1 MQTFLPYENFSAS
14 AEVIDNDRL
23 GNQCYRE
30 CTTLFRILV
39 ERRAGGWANH
49 PACKM
54 WKGHEKQLAEYGRAL
69 AIEMGRRKK
78 KDGSPKWRAEVVQR
92 WSTFW
97 HRQAK
102 LLNTE
107 PPTWLGDEELHRAHR
122 SNLLRKMPEHYRQFW
137 PDERDDLPYIWPV

>member
-1 MQTFLPYENFSAS
+1 MQTFLPYDNFAAS

-30 CTTLFRILV
+30 CTTLFRILT
-39 ERRAGGWANH
+39 EGRTGGWSTH
-49 PACKM
+49 PACLM
-54 WKGHEKQLAEYGRAL
+54 WRGYEGALAEYSKAL
-69 AIEMGRRKK
+69 AIEMGRRTKT
-78 KDGSPKWRAEVVQR
+78 DGSPKWRPEVVQR

-97 HRQAK
+97 HLQAK
-102 LLNTE
+102 LYKSPL
-107 PPTWLGDEELHRAHR
+107 PPWLGDEQFHLAHR